1 MARLAMRVID
11 LHEFLTLFPNLSE
24 PETSVVMRPH
34 HKVVAN
40 ENELSM
46 PSVINHFLRSSA
58 MDDNCFELA
67 LFIASLKDLVTR
79 SKDAYVNIFL
89 GSYLQKFRLPF
100 LLLLFLIGHLG
111 FPSASSSDLF
121 LNFFNWR
128 DHCGNFDDFAML
140 IYEGLLFNLV

>member
-1 MARLAMRVID
+1 MRVIN
-11 LHEFLTLFPNLSE
+11 LHEFLTLLPYLSE
-24 PETSVVMRPH
+24 PETSIIMRPH
-34 HKVVAN
+34 YKVVAN

-46 PSVINHFLRSSA
+46 PSVINHFLWSCA

-67 LFIASLKDLVTR
+67 LFITSLKDLVAR
-79 SKDAYVNIFL
+79 SKDADVYIFL
-89 GSYLQKFRLPF
+89 GSNLQNFRLLF
-100 LLLLFLIGHLG
+100 LLLLLIDHLA

-128 DHCGNFDDFAML
+128 DHCGNFHDFAML